1 MEELHVQPSELD
13 KLSEKKKWW
22 YYYLVTAKMIK
33 EKEEMKERMDDI
45 KNKGQ
50 NSDIMEFPDDF
61 VSYAINREMVKEL
74 EKGGELE

>member
-13 KLSEKKKWW
+13 KLSEKRKWW
-22 YYYLVTAKMIK
+22 YYYLVISKRIK
-33 EKEEMKERMDDI
+33 EKEEMKDLMD

-50 NSDIMEFPDDF
+50 NVDTMEFPDDF

-74 EKGGELE
+74 EKKGDLE